1 MELQPGLFQ
10 MLFRGTVSLKTG
22 QFHSL
27 NPQSLRHGDKDFL
40 RTQICCGQSLSVP
53 IPQTPPED
61 DRSTVGPAAVCV
73 FIKTLVASQGFQL

>member
-1 MELQPGLFQ
+1 MQLQPGLFQ

-27 NPQSLRHGDKDFL
+27 NPQSLRHGDRLFKNTNL
-40 RTQICCGQSLSVP
+40 LWAEPVCTHPSN
-53 IPQTPPED
+53 PPED
-61 DRSTVGPAAVCV
+61 DRSTVGPAALCV